1 MSNLLDRLTDDDL
14 KKNTERFVVK
24 IKSPGIGSL
33 TEFKN
38 GTFSFNSLIPIP
50 Q

>member
-14 KKNTERFVVK
+14 KKNTERFAVK

-33 TEFKN
+33 TEFKKWY
-38 GTFSFNSLIPIP
+38 F
-50 Q
+50 